1 MGNMQSRFNV
11 KADRTHSNHVL
22 WKVRTVEI
30 IQVLKSV
37 TLAYILAT
45 FPSLVINLT
54 T

>member
-11 KADRTHSNHVL
+11 KADRTHGNHVL
-22 WKVRTVEI
+22 WKVQTVEI

-45 FPSLVINLT
+45 FPSLVINLPT
-54 T
+54 